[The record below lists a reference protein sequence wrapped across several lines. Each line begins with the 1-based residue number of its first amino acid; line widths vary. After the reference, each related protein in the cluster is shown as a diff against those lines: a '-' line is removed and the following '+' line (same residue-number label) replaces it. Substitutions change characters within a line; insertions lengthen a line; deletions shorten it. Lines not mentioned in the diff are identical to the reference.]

1 MGLLKL
7 EPYPE
12 RVEHHCTYSG
22 VYSMDVNL
30 DNESVVQIRDYT
42 FKALVVYDDEYENA
56 SIDSITWID
65 ETPQNSEAIEAE
77 IKERF
82 SHF

>member
-12 RVEHHCTYSG
+12 RVEHHCWYTG
-22 VYSMDVNL
+22 TYSMDVNL
-30 DNESVVQIRDYT
+30 DQDVVQIQEYS
-42 FKALVVYDDEYENA
+42 FKALVVFDDDYENSSVE
-56 SIDSITWID
+56 SIEWLG
-65 ETPQNSEAIEAE
+65 ETPANHETVDAE

-82 SHF
+82 AHY